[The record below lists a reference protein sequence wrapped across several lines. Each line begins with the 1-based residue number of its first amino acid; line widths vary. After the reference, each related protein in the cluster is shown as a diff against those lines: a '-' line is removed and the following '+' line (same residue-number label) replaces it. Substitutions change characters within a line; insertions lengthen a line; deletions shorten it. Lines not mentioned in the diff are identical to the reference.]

1 MQEKNPVF
9 TRRAYERFKVNV
21 HAFLVFDQKTK
32 KGLQLKNISVGG
44 LCGLIDYPLRADEQA
59 EAVLYQPFFD
69 EFVKRNSRV
78 AWCTRTNSGIWE
90 FGLDFG
96 YNKIDL
102 SKYSKPSSS

>member
-1 MQEKNPVF
+1 MEENNSQLA
-9 TRRAYERFKVNV
+9 RRAYERIKVDA
-21 HAFLVFDQKTK
+21 HAFIILDQKIK
-32 KGLQLKNISVGG
+32 KGLRLKNISVGG
-44 LCGLIDYPLRADEQA
+44 LCGLIDYPLRTDEQA
-59 EAVLYQPFFD
+59 EAVLFQPFFD

-102 SKYSKPSSS
+102 SKYSK